1 MTSLS
6 LALPVDVTAE
16 QENDS
21 LGGFILPAD
30 VYKGKLDMVYLDKS
44 PNGAICINIHFNT
57 GSHIVRNTVY
67 ISNRK
72 GEFTYNAGKVAK
84 PLPGY
89 SQMDA
94 FFKAVTGKG
103 IAQQVS
109 ATKTIKIYNYD
120 LRKEVPEEREVFV
133 ELIGTQAQVGI
144 LQVKEEKTN
153 KVSVDPKNKPYTEGT
168 GEFRE
173 FNELSKWFDE
183 DGLTTAEKASGET
196 SPEFLEKWRDKFS
209 YKVTVRNAKVKAPS
223 NAGITSG
230 MPDIPSKSLF
240 S

>member
-6 LALPVDVTAE
+6 LALPSDVTAE

-21 LGGFILPAD
+21 LGGFILPAG

-44 PNGAICINIHFNT
+44 PNGAICVNIHFNT
-57 GSHIVRNTVY
+57 GTQVVRNTVY

-72 GEFTYNAGKVAK
+72 GEFTYNNGKENK

-94 FFKAVTGKG
+94 FFKAVSDKG

-120 LRKEVPEEREVFV
+120 LRKDVPEEREVFV
-133 ELIGTQAQVGI
+133 ELIGLPAQVGI
-144 LQVKEEKTN
+144 LHVKEEKTN
-153 KVSVDPKNKPYTEGT
+153 KDSVDPKNKPYTEGT

-183 DGLTTAEKASGET
+183 DGLTNAEKASGET
-196 SPEFLEKWRDKFS
+196 TPVFLEKWKDKFS
-209 YKVTVRNAKVKAPS
+209 DKITVRNAKVKAP
-223 NAGITSG
+223 NNVGVTSG
-230 MPDIPSKSLF
+230 MPDIPTKSLF